1 MKKKA
6 FIALAILFITL
17 VIDQWIKIEVKTNF
31 YLGESV
37 TITEWFKILFIENN
51 GMAFGWEIGGKIFL
65 TTFRIIAVSFLGWLI
80 LKQIKQN
87 APIGFIIC
95 LVLIMA
101 GAAGNIIDCLFY
113 GMIFNESTP
122 FQIAEFVQSGEG
134 YSHFMTGKVVDMF
147 YFPLIE
153 WDMPN
158 YPFLPYA
165 GEHCIFFSPIFNF
178 ADATISC
185 GMILIFIF
193 YAKRLYSTINQLTSK
208 NKED

>member
-1 MKKKA
+1 MKKRA
-6 FIALAILFITL
+6 FIALAILFATL
-17 VIDQWIKIEVKTNF
+17 IIDQWIKIEVKTNF

-80 LKQIKQN
+80 FKQIKQD

-185 GMILIFIF
+185 GMILIFIL
-193 YAKRLYSTINQLTSK
+193 YTKRLNSTINQLTSK

>member
-122 FQIAEFVQSGEG
+122 FQIAEFVPSGEG

-158 YPFLPYA
+158 YPLLPYA

-185 GMILIFIF
+185 GMFLIFIF
-193 YAKRLYSTINQLTSK
+193 YAKRLNSTINQLTSK

>member
-6 FIALAILFITL
+6 FIALAILFATL
-17 VIDQWIKIEVKTNF
+17 IIDQWIKIEVKTNF

-165 GEHCIFFSPIFNF
+165 GKHCIFFSPIFNF

-185 GMILIFIF
+185 GMILIFIL
-193 YAKRLYSTINQLTSK
+193 YTKRLNSTINQLTSK
-208 NKED
+208 NKEN

>member
-6 FIALAILFITL
+6 FIALAILFATL
-17 VIDQWIKIEVKTNF
+17 IIDQWIKIEVKTNF

-37 TITEWFKILFIENN
+37 KITEWFKILFIENN

-80 LKQIKQN
+80 FKQIKQN

-158 YPFLPYA
+158 NPFLPYA

-185 GMILIFIF
+185 GMILIFIL
-193 YAKRLYSTINQLTSK
+193 YTKRLNSTINQLTSK
-208 NKED
+208 NKEN

>member
-185 GMILIFIF
+185 GMILIFIL
-193 YAKRLYSTINQLTSK
+193 YTKRLNSTINQLTSK
-208 NKED
+208 NKDN